1 MNIIVLVKQVP
12 NTTRVKL
19 DPKTGNLIREGLES
33 IVNPDDLH
41 ALEAAIRLKE
51 EMGARVTAVSMGPP
65 QAVDAL
71 TVALGMGADKAILL
85 CDTAFA
91 GADTWA
97 TSLTLSRAI
106 EKIGEYD
113 LILCGHQA
121 IDGDTAQIG
130 PQVADWLGIAQ
141 ATYVKEIEQVTPK
154 EPGEPGEPKES
165 GKPGE
170 IIVKRRLENGV
181 ERLACQLPAL
191 VTVIKEL
198 NRPRYAHMERLITSC
213 SDKAPILVWN
223 AADIGVNTCE
233 VGLEGSNTHVI
244 KTFTPNFKRQK
255 EILTGSK
262 DAMVAQLFAR
272 LKKSDTTISGKFQG
286 RPS

>member
-1 MNIIVLVKQVP
+1 M
-12 NTTRVKL
+12 
-19 DPKTGNLIREGLES
+19 
-33 IVNPDDLH
+33 
-41 ALEAAIRLKE
+41 
-51 EMGARVTAVSMGPP
+51 
-65 QAVDAL
+65 
-71 TVALGMGADKAILL
+71 GMGADKAILL

-141 ATYVKEIEQVTPK
+141 ATYVKEIEQVTLK
-154 EPGEPGEPKES
+154 EPKES
-165 GKPGE
+165 GETGEPGESSEPGE

-213 SDKAPILVWN
+213 SDKANILVWN

-244 KTFTPNFKRQK
+244 KTFTPNFKRQN
-255 EILTGSK
+255 EILEGSK
-262 DAMVAQLFAR
+262 EAVVGQLFAR

-286 RPS
+286 RTS

>member
-12 NTTRVKL
+12 NTTKVKL
-19 DPKTGNLIREGLES
+19 DPRTGNLIREGLES

-41 ALEAAIRLKE
+41 AIEAGVRIKE
-51 EMGARVTAVSMGPP
+51 EMGGKVTAVSMGPP

-71 TVALGMGADKAILL
+71 TQAMGMGADRGILL
-85 CDTAFA
+85 CDAAFA

-113 LILCGHQA
+113 LIFCGHQA

-141 ATYVKEIEQVTPK
+141 ATYVKEIEQVK
-154 EPGEPGEPKES
+154 PGEPGEPA
-165 GKPGE
+165 KPGE

-181 ERLACQLPAL
+181 ERLACQLPSL
-191 VTVIKEL
+191 LTVIKEV
-198 NRPRYAHMERLITSC
+198 NKPRYANMERMITSC
-213 SDKAPILVWN
+213 TDRAPISVWN

-244 KTFTPNFKRQK
+244 KTFTPNFKRQN
-255 EILTGSK
+255 EILEGKSEVVVNK
-262 DAMVAQLFAR
+262 LFSR
-272 LKKSDTTISGKFQG
+272 LKKSDTTISGRF
-286 RPS
+286 

>member
-1 MNIIVLVKQVP
+1 MKLIVLVKQVP

-51 EMGARVTAVSMGPP
+51 KMGARVTAVSMGPP

-71 TVALGMGADKAILL
+71 TQALGMGADKAILL

-97 TSLTLSRAI
+97 TSLTLSRGL

-113 LILCGHQA
+113 LIFCGHQA

-141 ATYVKEIEQVTPK
+141 ATYVKEIEQVTPT
-154 EPGEPGEPKES
+154 EPGESGE
-165 GKPGE
+165 PGE
-170 IIVKRRLENGV
+170 IIVKRQLESGV

-198 NRPRYAHMERLITSC
+198 NQPRYAHMERLITSC
-213 SDKAPILVWN
+213 TDKANILVWN

-244 KTFTPNFKRQK
+244 KTFTPNFKRQN
-255 EILTGSK
+255 EILEGSK
-262 DAMVAQLFAR
+262 EAVVGQLFAR

-286 RPS
+286 RAS